1 MNRNLILG
9 RDWLVQ
15 NGIRLYYDL
24 GCLRIGQMYVPI
36 EEDMHITSIVRFKI
50 ATIRKPQTANV

>member
-1 MNRNLILG
+1 MNRNIILG

-15 NGIRLYYDL
+15 
-24 GCLRIGQMYVPI
+24 IGYVPI